1 MYEILKNEKYMGNY
15 TFNKTER
22 KEGLPRNMHNMNSKN
37 LIRVESAIPAIISE
51 AEFMAVQKRREE
63 NRKRQHSYKTT
74 ERYLLS
80 GKIFCGCCGS
90 AMSGHRYTPRT
101 KTYVYYSCNRKER
114 IAAGRC
120 PQKQISRDRLEN
132 WVIGI
137 IKNKILADDSIKKI
151 AADMAENYKNR
162 NTDILKEKNALTTA
176 KTMAERKLDN
186 LYKLFE
192 NGNGD
197 EYDMQ
202 RLENIKKELN
212 NIKSKLKNLDE
223 VNNLPELSEQNIES
237 TLKYFKNK
245 ILEKDDM
252 DAKKILID
260 LFVEQVTINIEE
272 VFVTFGTKNVYME
285 MVPKTGLEP
294 VRGSLPE
301 GF

>member
-1 MYEILKNEKYMGNY
+1 MRLKKKG
-15 TFNKTER
+15 
-22 KEGLPRNMHNMNSKN
+22 
-37 LIRVESAIPAIISE
+37 I
-51 AEFMAVQKRREE
+51 KR
-63 NRKRQHSYKTT
+63 H
-74 ERYLLS
+74 
-80 GKIFCGCCGS
+80 
-90 AMSGHRYTPRT
+90 
-101 KTYVYYSCNRKER
+101 
-114 IAAGRC
+114 
-120 PQKQISRDRLEN
+120 
-132 WVIGI
+132 
-137 IKNKILADDSIKKI
+137 
-151 AADMAENYKNR
+151 KNR
-162 NTDILKEKNALTTA
+162 NTGILKEKNALTTA

-285 MVPKTGLEP
+285 MVPKT
-294 VRGSLPE
+294 RTLPSIHKKYCYHIRRAE
-301 GF
+301 LAI

>member
-1 MYEILKNEKYMGNY
+1 
-15 TFNKTER
+15 
-22 KEGLPRNMHNMNSKN
+22 
-37 LIRVESAIPAIISE
+37 
-51 AEFMAVQKRREE
+51 
-63 NRKRQHSYKTT
+63 
-74 ERYLLS
+74 
-80 GKIFCGCCGS
+80 
-90 AMSGHRYTPRT
+90 MSGHRYTPRT

-162 NTDILKEKNALTTA
+162 NTGILKEKNALTTA

>member
-1 MYEILKNEKYMGNY
+1 
-15 TFNKTER
+15 
-22 KEGLPRNMHNMNSKN
+22 
-37 LIRVESAIPAIISE
+37 
-51 AEFMAVQKRREE
+51 
-63 NRKRQHSYKTT
+63 
-74 ERYLLS
+74 
-80 GKIFCGCCGS
+80 
-90 AMSGHRYTPRT
+90 
-101 KTYVYYSCNRKER
+101 
-114 IAAGRC
+114 
-120 PQKQISRDRLEN
+120 
-132 WVIGI
+132 
-137 IKNKILADDSIKKI
+137 
-151 AADMAENYKNR
+151 
-162 NTDILKEKNALTTA
+162 
-176 KTMAERKLDN
+176 MAERKLDN

-285 MVPKTGLEP
+285 MVPKTRNIPYAYKNISWRFNREFLA
-294 VRGSLPE
+294 V
-301 GF
+301 